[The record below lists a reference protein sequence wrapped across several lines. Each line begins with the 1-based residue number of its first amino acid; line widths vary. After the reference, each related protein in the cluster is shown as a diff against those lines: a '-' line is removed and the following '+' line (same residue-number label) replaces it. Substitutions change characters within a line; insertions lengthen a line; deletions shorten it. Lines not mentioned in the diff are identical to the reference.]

1 MQIITDRPILIG
13 AKTYLPGETINL
25 DDRDAKDLIDRGVA
39 YPAHLKNIAETADRT
54 IAGLV
59 SCIMPTR
66 NRREFVPRAIECF
79 LAQTYALRE
88 LVILDN
94 GESVAD
100 LIPKDDRIRY
110 IRMAAKSTTGQ
121 LRNLC
126 CQVARGEFIAH
137 WDDDD
142 WSHPERL
149 AEQVAAIEGYQATG
163 YNSIYFHG
171 PGKNEVH
178 RYEGAKAYA
187 LGTSLFYRRAWWDKT
202 RFPALLVGEDNE
214 FVRRSTGVMKFLDG
228 SSRIVART
236 HKTNTSPRIAQSSE
250 WKKATVSD
258 LPKGYTA

>member
-1 MQIITDRPILIG
+1 MQLIAQKPLYMG
-13 AKTYLPGETINL
+13 RNRKIMPGETF
-25 DDRDAKDLIDRGVA
+25 DVSDRALVTQFLEAGQASISAPGQIVSNIGV
-39 YPAHLKNIAETADRT
+39 K
-54 IAGLV
+54 GLV

-100 LIPKDDRIRY
+100 LIPKDDHIRY
-110 IRMAAKSTTGQ
+110 IRMAAKSATGQ

-163 YNSIYFHG
+163 YNSIYFHA
-171 PGKNEVH
+171 PGTNEVH

-214 FVRRSTGVMKFLDG
+214 FVRRSAGVMKFTDG
-228 SSRIVART
+228 SARIVART
-236 HKTNTSPRIAQSSE
+236 HKTNTSPRIARSSE
-250 WKKATVSD
+250 WKKATLSD